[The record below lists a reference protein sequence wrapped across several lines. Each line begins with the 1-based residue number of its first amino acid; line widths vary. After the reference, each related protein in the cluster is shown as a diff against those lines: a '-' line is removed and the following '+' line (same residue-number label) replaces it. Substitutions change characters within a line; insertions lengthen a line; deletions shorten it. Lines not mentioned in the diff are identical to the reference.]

1 MIEVDVVIAFK
12 KTHRRITDIMHRKI
26 KDYNLTFR
34 LFHIL
39 KLIKDSPDA
48 SQKDLAKKMQLTQGA
63 MSGSI
68 KRLLQLELIKQIPL
82 EHDNRYNKLEI
93 TTQGKKVIEDY
104 FEDLNN
110 RYKMMFDDFSE
121 EDLVEFDKALIT
133 LNKNLDKINEM
144 DTEKGVIL

>member
-63 MSGSI
+63 MSGSV